1 MLLFSPWVVF
11 NSFETPWTVA
21 HQAPSVHGISQA
33 RMLEW
38 VAISWHSE
46 VILYESL
53 KESND
58 WAKLNTTLDLIQP
71 FEQPIC
77 KLIL

>member
-1 MLLFSPWVVF
+1 MVTGCFVVVVIVTK
-11 NSFETPWTVA
+11 SCPTPATPWTVA

-38 VAISWHSE
+38 VAISRHSE

-58 WAKLNTTLDLIQP
+58 
-71 FEQPIC
+71 
-77 KLIL
+77 

>member
-1 MLLFSPWVVF
+1 MLIFFTAVFLTLRTVTGSFVVVTKACLTLA
-11 NSFETPWTVA
+11 TPWTVA

-53 KESND
+53 
-58 WAKLNTTLDLIQP
+58 
-71 FEQPIC
+71 
-77 KLIL
+77 